1 MKQTNNALYIVL
13 FRPLPSQRPLWG
25 RQPSH
30 YLSLHSPAELQLL
43 DRDGHEVRGENR
55 RKINKLILC
64 VAWTDNIR
72 LQLPVS

>member
-1 MKQTNNALYIVL
+1 MHCTCAVQALA
-13 FRPLPSQRPLWG
+13 FTEATLWG

-43 DRDGHEVRGENR
+43 NRDGHEVRGEENR
-55 RKINKLILC
+55 RKINKLIMC

-72 LQLPVS
+72 LQLQVS